1 MNVTDKVKILREQ
14 AEQTA
19 EPGYKAV
26 EKTAEANQHRLL
38 QIFQKHKASSVHIQQ
53 ASSGYGY
60 DDVGRETLDQIY
72 ADVFGTE
79 AALVR
84 PHFISGTHA
93 ITAALFGV
101 LRPGDH
107 LLYAGAPYDT
117 LQTAVGLNHQETG
130 TMREYGMECS
140 VAPLDEDGFP
150 DPGMVAACLQE
161 HTKVVALQ
169 RSKGYDDRP
178 SLSIARLRDIISHLK
193 THRPDII
200 VFVDNCYGEFAE
212 EEEPGHAGA
221 DLIAGSLI
229 KNPGGGIVRSGGY
242 IAGAQTLVE
251 QASSRFAAP
260 GIGLEGGAM
269 FNALPEMYQGL
280 FMAPHIVGQALKG
293 ALFTSALFEQAGFK
307 TFPSSSGTRTDIVQ
321 AVEFEDKQRMVR
333 FCQAVQE
340 ASPVDAM
347 VQPRPSPM
355 PGYADDVIMAAGTF
369 IQGSS
374 IELTAD
380 GPLRPPYRAYVQGG
394 LTTSH
399 VTYAVTHGLE
409 TLLREKLIAVPA
421 EQYM

>member
-1 MNVTDKVKILREQ
+1 MYVTDKVNFVREQ
-14 AEQTA
+14 AEKTA
-19 EPGYKAV
+19 AKGYQAV
-26 EKTAEANQHRLL
+26 EKTAEANQRRLL
-38 QIFQKHKASSVHIQQ
+38 QIFHKHKASSVHIQQ

-60 DDVGRETLDQIY
+60 DDVGRETLDNIY

-79 AALVR
+79 AAIVR

-117 LQTAVGLNHQETG
+117 LQTAVGLNNEEAG
-130 TMREYGMECS
+130 TMMEYGMECS
-140 VAPLDEDGFP
+140 IAPLDENGFP
-150 DPGMVAACLQE
+150 DPGMLLSCVE
-161 HTKVVALQ
+161 ENTKVVALQ

-178 SLSIARLRDIISHLK
+178 SLSITKLKDIISHLK
-193 THRPDII
+193 AHRPDII
-200 VFVDNCYGEFAE
+200 VFVDNCYGEFVE
-212 EEEPGHAGA
+212 KEEPGHAGA
-221 DLIAGSLI
+221 DITAGSLI

-242 IAGAQTLVE
+242 IAGNAKLVE

-269 FNALPEMYQGL
+269 FNTLPEMYQGL
-280 FMAPHIVGQALKG
+280 FMAPHVVGQALKG
-293 ALFTSALFEQAGFK
+293 ALFTSALFEQAGLK
-307 TFPSSSGTRTDIVQ
+307 TFPSSSGARTDIVQ
-321 AVEFEDKQRMVR
+321 AVEFEEKQRMVR

-347 VQPRPSPM
+347 VQPHPSSM

-394 LTTSH
+394 LTTAH
-399 VTYAVTHGLE
+399 VIYAVTHGLE
-409 TLLREKLIAVPA
+409 TLLRENLLFVPA
-421 EQYM
+421 ESGM

>member
-1 MNVTDKVKILREQ
+1 MFVTDKVNVLREQ
-14 AEQTA
+14 AEKTA
-19 EPGYKAV
+19 APGYRAV
-26 EKTAEANQHRLL
+26 ERTAEANQRRLL
-38 QIFQKHKASSVHIQQ
+38 QIFHKHKASSVHIQQ

-60 DDVGRETLDQIY
+60 DDIGRETLDNIY

-79 AALVR
+79 AAIVR

-117 LQTAVGLNHQETG
+117 LQTAVGLNNEEAG
-130 TMREYGMECS
+130 TMKEYGMECS
-140 VAPLDEDGFP
+140 IAPLDKNGVP
-150 DPGMVAACLQE
+150 DPEILLSCLE
-161 HTKVVALQ
+161 KNTKVVALQ

-178 SLSIARLRDIISHLK
+178 SLSITKLKDTISRLK
-193 THRPDII
+193 AHRPDII

-242 IAGAQTLVE
+242 IAGAQPLVE

-269 FNALPEMYQGL
+269 FNTLPEMYQGL
-280 FMAPHIVGQALKG
+280 FMAPHVVGQALKG
-293 ALFTSALFEQAGFK
+293 ALFTSALFEQTGLK
-307 TFPSSSGTRTDIVQ
+307 TFPSTSEARTDIVQ
-321 AVEFEDKQRMVR
+321 AVEFKEKQRMVR

-347 VQPRPSPM
+347 VQPQPSPM

-394 LTTSH
+394 LTAAH
-399 VTYAVTHGLE
+399 VIYAVTHGIE
-409 TLLREKLIAVPA
+409 TLLQEKLITLPA
-421 EQYM
+421 ESDM